1 LILISFQYIRKQ
13 LFHSPH
19 LTIPA
24 HLPYH
29 TGMIQT
35 ERIRDVIR
43 YIKKFKGST
52 IVIRID
58 DDVVDS
64 ALFAAHMHDLSLLY
78 ETGIRIVIVP
88 GAQNHISKVL
98 DAYQVTWET
107 RDGIRVTTEEG
118 MNFIKMAA
126 FDVSNRIMTQLSA
139 ERLTA
144 VIGNWVRARGRGV
157 VDGIDYGSAGV
168 VDKIQLDSLIRALD
182 DGFIPIIPCVGWTVT
197 GKPYNIS
204 STELAVATAVALKAE
219 KLFFMGSG
227 ATISV
232 DDYKMPENAA
242 ISPEGRMA
250 AIAVEDIDSF
260 IAMNLHV
267 ENPHCPTLE
276 LVELLQQGRD
286 ACTRGVTRTHIL
298 DADIDGVIPA
308 EIFSDLGSGTMIYRN
323 NYGTFRTMTRDD
335 IPGVLSLMNPF
346 VEEGILL
353 PRTSD
358 ELEAEVADFVVYEID
373 GGLRSCAALHGY
385 PDNVGEIAGI
395 AVDEAY
401 AHMGI
406 GPKLM
411 NLLIERGQAC
421 GYKALFVLT
430 TQTADWFERFGFKSC
445 EIDQLPAK
453 RREKWTLKRGSRMLI
468 RKL

>member
-1 LILISFQYIRKQ
+1 M
-13 LFHSPH
+13 P
-19 LTIPA
+19 PV
-24 HLPYH
+24 LPYH
-29 TGMIQT
+29 HFMMQT

-64 ALFAAHMHDLSLLY
+64 PLFAGHMHDLALLH
-78 ETGIRIVIVP
+78 ETDIRIVIVP

-98 DAYQVTWET
+98 DAYGIEWAM
-107 RDGIRVTTEEG
+107 RGGIRVTNEEG

-126 FDVSNRIMTQLSA
+126 FDVSNRIMTQLSG
-139 ERLTA
+139 EHMSA
-144 VIGNWVRARGRGV
+144 VIGNWVRARGRGI
-157 VDGIDYGSAGV
+157 VDGADYGSAGI
-168 VDKIQLDSLIRALD
+168 VDKIQLDSLTSALE
-182 DGFIPIIPCVGWTVT
+182 DGFIPIVPCVGWTST
-197 GKPYNIS
+197 GRPYNIS

-232 DDYKMPENAA
+232 DSYRMPPAA
-242 ISPEGRMA
+242 ALSPEGRLA
-250 AIAVEDIDSF
+250 AISVDDIESF
-260 IAMNLHV
+260 IELNRDV
-267 ENPHCPTLE
+267 ENPRCPTHE
-276 LVELLQQGRD
+276 LSDLLVQGRD
-286 ACTRGVTRTHIL
+286 ACLRGVTRSHIL

-323 NYGTFRTMTRDD
+323 DYGTFRTMTRDD
-335 IPGVLSLMNPF
+335 IPAVLSLMNPF

-353 PRTSD
+353 PRTSE
-358 ELEAEVADFVVYEID
+358 ELERDAADYTVYEID
-373 GGLRSCAALHGY
+373 GGIRACAALHGY
-385 PDNVGEIAGI
+385 PENMGEIAGI

-411 NLLIERGQAC
+411 DLLIERGQQA
-421 GYKALFVLT
+421 GFQAVFVLT
-430 TQTADWFERFGFKSC
+430 TQTADWFEKFGFKSA
-445 EIDQLPAK
+445 EIDLLPAK
-453 RREKWTLKRGSRMLI
+453 RKEKWSKKRGSRMLI
-468 RKL
+468 RRF